1 MRLVGYIR
9 VSREDENPENQEH
22 AIKNYV
28 QAKGYQLVGIEKDVG
43 VSGALPPLE
52 REGFK
57 RVVEKLESKE
67 ADGVIVYALDRVA
80 RSLWELST
88 IVKEFDRKG
97 WQIISI
103 RENWID
109 SLDPKIRSLIVA
121 ILGWAG
127 EMEREL
133 IRERTKEALAR
144 LKAEG
149 VRLGRRPKWNE
160 QVRKKILDLVKK
172 GITLKDACKVV
183 GIGYSTAKRYLSK
196 DKEYIKLRMRVRL
209 KKLGY

>member
-1 MRLVGYIR
+1 MRLIGYVR

-22 AIKNYV
+22 AIQNYV
-28 QAKGYQLVGIEKDVG
+28 QAKVYQLVGIERDVG

-52 REGFK
+52 REGFRK
-57 RVVEKLESKE
+57 VVEKLERKE
-67 ADGVIVYALDRVA
+67 ADGVIVYALDRIA

-88 IVKEFDRKG
+88 VVKEFDQKG

-103 RENWID
+103 REDWLNI
-109 SLDPKIRSLIVA
+109 LDPKIRSLIIA

-144 LKAEG
+144 LRAEG
-149 VRLGRRPKWNE
+149 VKLGRRPKWNKE
-160 QVRKKILDLVKK
+160 VRKKILDLVKK

-196 DKEYIKLRMRVRL
+196 DKEYIKLRMEIRL
-209 KKLGY
+209 RRLR

>member
-1 MRLVGYIR
+1 MRLVGYVR

-22 AIKNYV
+22 AIQNYV
-28 QAKGYQLVGIEKDVG
+28 QAKGYQLVEIEKDIG

-52 REGFK
+52 REGFRK
-57 RVVEKLESKE
+57 VVEKLERKE
-67 ADGVIVYALDRVA
+67 ADGVIVYALDRIA

-88 IVKEFDRKG
+88 VVKEFDQKG

-103 RENWID
+103 REDWLNI
-109 SLDPKIRSLIVA
+109 LDPKIRSLIIA
-121 ILGWAG
+121 ILGRAG

-149 VRLGRRPKWNE
+149 VRLGRRPKWNKE
-160 QVRKKILDLVKK
+160 VRKKILDLVKK

-196 DKEYIKLRMRVRL
+196 DKEYIKLRMEVRL
-209 KKLGY
+209 KRLR

>member
-1 MRLVGYIR
+1 V
-9 VSREDENPENQEH
+9 
-22 AIKNYV
+22 
-28 QAKGYQLVGIEKDVG
+28 
-43 VSGALPPLE
+43 
-52 REGFK
+52 
-57 RVVEKLESKE
+57 
-67 ADGVIVYALDRVA
+67 
-80 RSLWELST
+80 
-88 IVKEFDRKG
+88 VKEFDQKG

-103 RENWID
+103 REDWLNI
-109 SLDPKIRSLIVA
+109 LDPKIRSLIIA

-149 VRLGRRPKWNE
+149 VKLGRRPKWNKE
-160 QVRKKILDLVKK
+160 IRKKILDLVKK

-196 DKEYIKLRMRVRL
+196 DKEYIKLRMEIRL
-209 KKLGY
+209 RRLR

>member
-1 MRLVGYIR
+1 MRLVGYVR

-22 AIKNYV
+22 AIQNYV
-28 QAKGYQLVGIEKDVG
+28 QAKGYQLVGIERDVG

-52 REGFK
+52 REGFRK
-57 RVVEKLESKE
+57 VVEKLERKE
-67 ADGVIVYALDRVA
+67 ADGVIVYALDRIA

-88 IVKEFDRKG
+88 VVKEFDQKG

-103 RENWID
+103 REDWLNI
-109 SLDPKIRSLIVA
+109 LDPKIRSLIIA

-144 LKAEG
+144 LRAEG
-149 VRLGRRPKWNE
+149 VKLGRRPKWNKE
-160 QVRKKILDLVKK
+160 VRKKILDLVKK

-196 DKEYIKLRMRVRL
+196 DKEYIKLRMEVRL
-209 KKLGY
+209 KRLR

>member
-1 MRLVGYIR
+1 MRLVGYVR

-22 AIKNYV
+22 AIQNYV
-28 QAKGYQLVGIEKDVG
+28 QAKGYQLVGIEKDIG
-43 VSGALPPLE
+43 ISGALPPLE
-52 REGFK
+52 REGFRK
-57 RVVEKLESKE
+57 VVEKLERKE
-67 ADGVIVYALDRVA
+67 ADGVIVYALDRIA

-88 IVKEFDRKG
+88 VVKEFDQKG

-103 RENWID
+103 REDWLNI
-109 SLDPKIRSLIVA
+109 LDPKIRSLIIA

-149 VRLGRRPKWNE
+149 VKLGRRPKWNKE
-160 QVRKKILDLVKK
+160 IRKKILDLVKK

-196 DKEYIKLRMRVRL
+196 DKEYIKLRMEVRL
-209 KKLGY
+209 KRLR

>member
-1 MRLVGYIR
+1 MRLVGYVR

-22 AIKNYV
+22 AIQNYV
-28 QAKGYQLVGIEKDVG
+28 QTKEYQLVGIEKDIG
-43 VSGALPPLE
+43 VSGALSPLE
-52 REGFK
+52 REGFRK
-57 RVVEKLESKE
+57 VVEKLERKE
-67 ADGVIVYALDRVA
+67 ADGVIVYALDRIA

-88 IVKEFDRKG
+88 VVKEFDQKG
-97 WQIISI
+97 WQIISV
-103 RENWID
+103 REDWLN

-127 EMEREL
+127 EMEREF
-133 IRERTKEALAR
+133 IKERTKEALAR

-149 VRLGRRPKWNE
+149 VKLGRPTKWNK

-196 DKEYIKLRMRVRL
+196 DKEYIRLRMEVRL
-209 KKLGY
+209 KELK

>member
-1 MRLVGYIR
+1 MRLVGYVR

-22 AIKNYV
+22 AIQNYV
-28 QAKGYQLVGIEKDVG
+28 QAKGYQLVGIEKDIG
-43 VSGALPPLE
+43 ISGALPPLE
-52 REGFK
+52 REGFRK
-57 RVVEKLESKE
+57 VVEKLERKE
-67 ADGVIVYALDRVA
+67 ADGVIVYALDRIA

-88 IVKEFDRKG
+88 VVKEFDQKG

-103 RENWID
+103 REDWLNI
-109 SLDPKIRSLIVA
+109 LDPKIRSLIIA

-144 LKAEG
+144 LRAEG
-149 VRLGRRPKWNE
+149 VKLGRHPKWNKE
-160 QVRKKILDLVKK
+160 VRKKILDLVKK

-196 DKEYIKLRMRVRL
+196 DKEYIKLRMEIRL
-209 KKLGY
+209 RRLR

>member
-1 MRLVGYIR
+1 MRLVGYVR

-22 AIKNYV
+22 AIQNYV
-28 QAKGYQLVGIEKDVG
+28 QAKGYQLVGIERDVG

-52 REGFK
+52 REGFRK
-57 RVVEKLESKE
+57 VVEKLERKE
-67 ADGVIVYALDRVA
+67 ADGVIVYALDRIA

-88 IVKEFDRKG
+88 VVKEFDQKG

-103 RENWID
+103 REDWLNI
-109 SLDPKIRSLIVA
+109 LDPKIRSLIIA

-144 LKAEG
+144 LRAEG
-149 VRLGRRPKWNE
+149 VKLGRRPKWNKE
-160 QVRKKILDLVKK
+160 VRKKILDLVKK

-196 DKEYIKLRMRVRL
+196 DKEYIKLRMEVRL
-209 KKLGY
+209 RRLR

>member
-1 MRLVGYIR
+1 MRLIGYGR

-22 AIKNYV
+22 AIQNYV
-28 QAKGYQLVGIEKDVG
+28 QAKGYQLVGIERDVG

-52 REGFK
+52 REGFRK
-57 RVVEKLESKE
+57 VVEKLEKKE
-67 ADGVIVYALDRVA
+67 ADGVIVYALDRIA

-88 IVKEFDRKG
+88 VVKEFDQKG

-103 RENWID
+103 REDWLNI
-109 SLDPKIRSLIVA
+109 LDPKIRSLIIA

-149 VRLGRRPKWNE
+149 VRLGRRPKWNKE
-160 QVRKKILDLVKK
+160 VRKKILDLVKK

-196 DKEYIKLRMRVRL
+196 DKEYIKLRMEIRL
-209 KKLGY
+209 RRLR

>member
-1 MRLVGYIR
+1 MRLVGYVR

-22 AIKNYV
+22 AIQNYV
-28 QAKGYQLVGIEKDVG
+28 QAKGYQLVGIERDVG

-52 REGFK
+52 REGFRK
-57 RVVEKLESKE
+57 VVEKLERKE
-67 ADGVIVYALDRVA
+67 ADGVIVYALDRIA

-88 IVKEFDRKG
+88 VVKEFDQKG

-103 RENWID
+103 REDWLNI
-109 SLDPKIRSLIVA
+109 LDPKIRSLIIA

-144 LKAEG
+144 LRAEG
-149 VRLGRRPKWNE
+149 VKLGRRPKWNKE
-160 QVRKKILDLVKK
+160 VRKKILDLVKK

-196 DKEYIKLRMRVRL
+196 DKEYIKLRMEIRL
-209 KKLGY
+209 RRLR

>member
-1 MRLVGYIR
+1 MRLIGYVR

-22 AIKNYV
+22 AIQNYV

>member
-1 MRLVGYIR
+1 MRLIGYVR

-22 AIKNYV
+22 AIQNYV
-28 QAKGYQLVGIEKDVG
+28 QARGYQLVGIERDVG

-52 REGFK
+52 REGFRK
-57 RVVEKLESKE
+57 VVEKLERKE
-67 ADGVIVYALDRVA
+67 ADGVIVYALDRIA

-88 IVKEFDRKG
+88 VVKEFDQKG

-103 RENWID
+103 REDWLNI
-109 SLDPKIRSLIVA
+109 LDPKIRSLIIA

-149 VRLGRRPKWNE
+149 VRLGRRPKWNKE
-160 QVRKKILDLVKK
+160 VRKKILDLVKK

-196 DKEYIKLRMRVRL
+196 DKEYIKLRMEVRL
-209 KKLGY
+209 RRLR